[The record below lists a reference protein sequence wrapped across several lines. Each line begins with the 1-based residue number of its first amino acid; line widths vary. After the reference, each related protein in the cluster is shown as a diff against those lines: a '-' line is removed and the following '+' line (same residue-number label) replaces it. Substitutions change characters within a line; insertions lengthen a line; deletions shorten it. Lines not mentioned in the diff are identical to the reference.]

1 MVRAYREIRERYR
14 DMLCEVK
21 DPQMFR
27 DILALLRYIDGLH
40 GSLARQ
46 AAQDLARG
54 VFEEFGAKHG
64 PHSLT
69 H

>member
-14 DMLCEVK
+14 DTLCEVR

-27 DILALLRYIDGLH
+27 DILALLRYIDALH

-46 AAQDLARG
+46 AAQELARG
-54 VFEEFGAKHG
+54 VFEEFGGKQET
-64 PHSLT
+64 HSLT

>member
-14 DMLCEVK
+14 DTLCGVT
-21 DPQMFR
+21 DPQTFR
-27 DILALLRYIDGLH
+27 DVLALLRYIDLLH
-40 GSLARQ
+40 ASLARQ

-54 VFEEFGAKHG
+54 AFEEFGASKG
-64 PHSLT
+64 THSLT